1 MSALWPSRREAL
13 ALAGAAMFSAGAK
26 AQQPQRMVGVLMS
39 LAPDDPEPL
48 RWIGALK
55 EELAELGWR
64 EGRNLRIEARFAA
77 GDAALGRKH
86 AAELVDLKPDVLVV
100 HGSPMLLAALSVSKA
115 VPMVGVSFGDPVG
128 SGLAAS
134 LARPGGNVTGFSN
147 IELGF
152 GAKWLE
158 MLGAMAPDL
167 RRVLLLFNPR
177 GLAGPGLV
185 KTLEA
190 ASPGS
195 GVTLVAVPF
204 AGLPDIEAAM
214 AAFGRG
220 GLIVQPDFI
229 TTTHRRTIVEL
240 AARHRLPAV
249 YPFRFFAEAGGLASY
264 GVDTLALY
272 PPAAGYVDR
281 ILRGEKP
288 GDLPIQLP
296 ARYELVINLKTAKS
310 LGITVPPLLLAQAD
324 EVIE

>member
-1 MSALWPSRREAL
+1 MISRRAAIAASIAAAATPAL
-13 ALAGAAMFSAGAK
+13 GQQ
-26 AQQPQRMVGVLMS
+26 AQRLVGVLMS
-39 LAPDDPEPL
+39 LAPDDPEPA

-55 EELAELGWR
+55 RELADLGWQ
-64 EGRNLRIEARFAA
+64 EGRNLRIETRFAA

-86 AAELVDLKPDVLVV
+86 AADLVDLRPDVLVV
-100 HGSPMLLAALSVSKA
+100 HGSPMLLTALSVSKA

-128 SGLAAS
+128 SGIAAS

-147 IELGF
+147 IEIGF

-158 MLGAMAPDL
+158 MLRTLSPAL
-167 RRVLLLFNPR
+167 SRVLLLYNPR
-177 GLAGPGLV
+177 GISGPGL
-185 KTLEA
+185 KRTLEA
-190 ASPGS
+190 ASS
-195 GVTLVAVPF
+195 EAGVALVAAPF
-204 AGLPDIEAAM
+204 AGLADIEAAM
-214 AAFGRG
+214 AAFGEG

-249 YPFRFFAEAGGLASY
+249 YPFRFFADAGGLASY

-281 ILRGEKP
+281 ILKGEKP

-296 ARYELVINLKTAKS
+296 ARYEMVINLKTAKT
-310 LGITVPPLLLAQAD
+310 LGLAIPPLLLAQAD